1 MKKRVRHTELES
13 ARKYHQASEAL
24 ATGKTIPQVCHKLGV
39 SEATFHRW
47 RRKFARLE
55 QSRMD
60 ESPLPNKQVRFKQ
73 LELENNRLKLL
84 VAELV
89 LENAFLK
96 DRADAISNRARKF

>member
-13 ARKYHQASEAL
+13 ARMYHQASVVL
-24 ATGKTIPQVCHKLGV
+24 ATGKTIPQVCRKVGI

-47 RRKFARLE
+47 RRKFARPA
-55 QSRMD
+55 QFQMD
-60 ESPLPNKQVRFKQ
+60 ESPMPNKQVRFKQ
-73 LELENNRLKLL
+73 LESENKRLKLL

-96 DRADAISNRARKF
+96 DRADASTRSQKF

>member
-13 ARKYHQASEAL
+13 ARKYHQANEVL
-24 ATGKTIPQVCHKLGV
+24 ATGKTIPQVCRKLGV

-55 QSRMD
+55 EFRVDQ
-60 ESPLPNKQVRFKQ
+60 PPVPNNQVRIRQ
-73 LELENNRLKLL
+73 LELENNRLKML

-96 DRADAISNRARKF
+96 DRSDAATKSRKF